1 MWILN
6 SKMQQDYL
14 LKAPRIFTGESWLE
28 HHAIEVKNNI
38 IQDIIP
44 FDPSETDSRYNGCFI
59 APAFIDAQLYG
70 AKGRLF
76 SAYPSTDALEKL
88 SASNVEGGTAWCLP
102 TVATNSPEV
111 VYACID
117 AVRDYCTHG
126 GRGILGIHL
135 EGPWLNPAKRGA
147 HIEAFIHPPS
157 ATEVAGLLEYG
168 KDVIRMVTLAPEVC
182 SDEAIRQ
189 LLAAN
194 IVVSA
199 GHSNATYTEAIKGFE
214 NGITAVT
221 HLFNAM
227 SPLHHRE
234 PGLAGATMDHPSVLA
249 SIIPDGEH
257 VSYPAL
263 RIAKKTMGERL
274 FVITD
279 AVTDTDSGP
288 YQHYFAGNKY
298 EADGILSGSSL
309 TMAGSV
315 ANLVTHASI
324 DLAEALRMCSLYPA
338 RALRLEERF
347 GRIVPGF
354 EAALVVLN
362 SALEVVEVLR

>member
-1 MWILN
+1 M
-6 SKMQQDYL
+6 SQDYL
-14 LKAPRIFTGESWLE
+14 LPIPRIFTGEKWLK
-28 HHAIEVKNNI
+28 HHTIEVRNNI
-38 IQDIIP
+38 IQQI
-44 FDPSETDSRYNGCFI
+44 FPSRDATYEAIYKDCFV

-70 AKGRLF
+70 AQGKLL
-76 SAYPSTDALEKL
+76 SAHPSVDALEKL
-88 SASNVEGGTAWCLP
+88 HASNLAGGTAWCLP
-102 TVATNSPEV
+102 TVATNRPEV

-117 AVRDYCTHG
+117 AVRDYITHG
-126 GRGILGIHL
+126 GSGIPGIHL
-135 EGPWLNPAKRGA
+135 EGPWLNPSKRGA

-157 ATEVAGLLEYG
+157 AAEVAELLEYG

-182 SDEAIRQ
+182 SESIIQQ
-189 LLAAN
+189 LLSAN
-194 IVVSA
+194 IVVAA
-199 GHSNATYTEAIKGFE
+199 GHSNATYKEAMLGFE

-227 SPLHHRE
+227 SPLQHRE
-234 PGLAGATMDHPSVLA
+234 PGLAGATMDHPSVMA

-263 RIAKKTMGERL
+263 RIAKKAMGERL
-274 FVITD
+274 FAITD

-288 YQHYFAGNKY
+288 YQHYFAGNRY

-309 TMAGSV
+309 TMRDALF
-315 ANLVTHASI
+315 NLVTHASI
-324 DLAEALRMCSLYPA
+324 DLEEALRMCSLYPA
-338 RALRLEERF
+338 RALQQEERL
-347 GRIVPGF
+347 GRIAPEF

>member
-1 MWILN
+1 MSAN
-6 SKMQQDYL
+6 YL

-38 IQDIIP
+38 IQDIRP
-44 FDPSETDSRYNGCFI
+44 YDPAENDPRYNHCFV
-59 APAFIDAQLYG
+59 APAFIDVQLYG
-70 AKGRLF
+70 AKGKLL

-88 SASNVEGGTAWCLP
+88 NSWNLEGGTAWCLP

-111 VYACID
+111 MYSCID
-117 AVRDYCTHG
+117 AVRDYRAQG
-126 GRGILGIHL
+126 GRGMLGIHL
-135 EGPWLNPAKRGA
+135 EGPWLNPEKRGA
-147 HIEAFIHPPS
+147 HIASYIHPPS
-157 ATEVAGLLEYG
+157 SEEVSSLLEYG
-168 KDVIRMVTLAPEVC
+168 KDVIRMVTLAPEIC
-182 SDEAIRQ
+182 SGEVLRQ

-199 GHSNATYTEAIKGFE
+199 GHSNATYTEALQGFE
-214 NGITAVT
+214 NGITTVT

-227 SPLHHRE
+227 SPLQHRE
-234 PGLAGATMDHPSVLA
+234 PGLAGATIDHPSVMA

-263 RIAKKTMGERL
+263 RIAKKAMGERL

-298 EADGILSGSSL
+298 EAGGILSGSSL
-309 TMAGSV
+309 TMARSV